1 MKLLAAVA
9 PQISD
14 LKLQLLILPYAESF
28 SADILYFIQDSL
40 TLLIKI
46 FSRRSKGK
54 ASVFS
59 VYQLYSQ
66 LLLQ

>member
-28 SADILYFIQDSL
+28 SADILYFIQNSF
-40 TLLIKI
+40 TLFIKI
-46 FSRRSKGK
+46 FSRRGKGK
-54 ASVFS
+54 SSVFS

-66 LLLQ
+66 FLLQ